1 MAIGRESL
9 AALLE
14 PGLRK
19 VYIETGEERPV
30 EYSSVFNSPSMGW
43 NPITD
48 QQISGLGTAQS
59 MPEGDRFTIDR
70 PILGGTRAY
79 EAVPYGLGF
88 EVTYPM
94 WEDEQYGVMNEES
107 KLLARAS
114 RNRLEVDAWSVLNN
128 AFSSSGNGAGFDTLA
143 LCSTAHTRLDGGPTQ
158 GNRPS
163 SDVGLSQTGLQ
174 AMFLAYENLLDHR
187 GLPRLMNPSLLVIPP
202 ALKFTARELLGSVQK
217 PYTTDNEIN
226 PLMDEDLYYMVS
238 HYLTSTTAWF
248 SLASQGVHD
257 LNFFIRTQPMFD
269 AFDDPNTKNAV
280 FTVWQRHIPGFG
292 DWQGTYGTSGV

>member
-1 MAIGRESL
+1 MAIGRVSL
-9 AALLE
+9 SALLV
-14 PGLRK
+14 PGLHK
-19 VYIETGEERPV
+19 VFIETGEERPN
-30 EYSSVFNSPSMGW
+30 EYQSVFNSPDMGW

-79 EAVPYGLGF
+79 EAVPFGLGF
-88 EVTYPM
+88 EVTYAM

-114 RNRLEVDAWSVLNN
+114 RNRMEVEAWSVLNN
-128 AFSSSGNGAGFDTLA
+128 AFSSAGNGAGFDGLA
-143 LCSTAHTRLDGGPTQ
+143 LCSTSHTRLDGGAVQ
-158 GNRPS
+158 ANRPS
-163 SDVGLSQTGLQ
+163 VDVGLSQTGLQ
-174 AMFLAYENLLDHR
+174 AMFLRYEGMVDHR
-187 GLPRLMNPSLLVIPP
+187 GLPRLMNPSMLVIPP
-202 ALKFTARELLGSVQK
+202 ALKFTARELLGSTQK

-238 HYLTSTTAWF
+238 HYLTSSTAWF
-248 SLASQGVHD
+248 ALAAKGVHD
-257 LNFFIRTQPMFD
+257 LNFFVRSQPIFD
-269 AFDDPNTKNAV
+269 SFDDPNTKNAV

-292 DWQGTYGTSGV
+292 EWQGADGTTGA